1 MVVCVLVDAELL
13 LVFLLGLD
21 EQWSVEAQTPLAIGT
36 SVDDLAHDHD
46 LGLGSSLT
54 LRPRLDALM

>member
-21 EQWSVEAQTPLAIGT
+21 EQWFVEAQTPLAIGT
-36 SVDDLAHDHD
+36 SVDDLVHD

-54 LRPRLDALM
+54 LLPRLDALM